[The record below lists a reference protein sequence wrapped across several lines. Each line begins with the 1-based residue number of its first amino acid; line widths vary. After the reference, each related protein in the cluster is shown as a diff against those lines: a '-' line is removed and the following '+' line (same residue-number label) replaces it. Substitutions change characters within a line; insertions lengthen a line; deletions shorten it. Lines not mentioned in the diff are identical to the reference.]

1 MNTTSTKIKITVGLL
16 VAGCSL
22 ITSQAQAQ
30 LIKYESKDSLNGK
43 PRISSAL
50 IGRLKLNGIY
60 DITGNLHGNS
70 SFLIHENDVY
80 GRNKP
85 AFWVDMRQSQ
95 LRFKTTTQ
103 LKNGKEISSMLEGD
117 FEGGPNRTSLFRL
130 RHAWIKYNNFTL
142 GQNWSTFGDPDLWPA
157 SLLDWD
163 GPTGMVLSRRIQL
176 NYRNKFSEKGRAGYE
191 VAVEQMEP
199 RRLFDYTTNENL
211 GVDYAPRRM
220 PDAIGALRYDY
231 DNGGFLK
238 VAGIYRNI
246 GYDSKNVVDG
256 LDDTKDYK
264 FKSANGYGLTAM
276 ASIFFNKKSG
286 LVNNLQAQFNIGK
299 GISDY
304 FLAVGGSGLDGFA
317 NDNKLGELDLLNVHS
332 GFISYQRFWTPKFHT
347 MVIASY
353 NHFSGAEATA
363 SPWNEMTNY
372 HFTLNLSYNILD
384 NLMVGFEPQ
393 IGYKELY
400 LDQGMKKGKDALR
413 INFGML
419 YNF

>member
-1 MNTTSTKIKITVGLL
+1 MNTTFTKVKVSFGLL
-16 VAGCSL
+16 LAGCSL
-22 ITSQAQAQ
+22 ITTQAQAQ

-43 PRISSAL
+43 PKISSAL

-60 DITGNLHGNS
+60 DISGNLHGNS
-70 SFLIHENDVY
+70 SFLIHENDVF

-95 LRFKTTTQ
+95 IRFTTTTQ
-103 LKNGKEISSMLEGD
+103 LKNGKEIRSMLEGD

-142 GQNWSTFGDPDLWPA
+142 GQNWSTFGDSDLWPA

-176 NYRNKFSEKGRAGYE
+176 NYKNKFNPNGKAGYE

-199 RRLFDYTTNENL
+199 RRLYDYTTNDAL
-211 GVDYAPRRM
+211 GVDYAPKRM
-220 PDAIGALRYDY
+220 PDVIGALRYDY

-238 VAGIYRNI
+238 VAGIYRNV
-246 GYDSKNVVDG
+246 GYDSKNLLETAPEV
-256 LDDTKDYK
+256 K
-264 FKSANGYGLTAM
+264 FKSENGWGATAI

-286 LVNNLQAQFNIGK
+286 LTNNLQAQFNVGK
-299 GISDY
+299 GIADY

-317 NDNKLGELDLLNVHS
+317 KENKMGELNLLNVHA

-353 NHFSGAEATA
+353 NHFYGAEATA

-393 IGYKELY
+393 IGYKELH
-400 LDQGMKKGKDALR
+400 LDEGIKKGKDAVR

>member
-1 MNTTSTKIKITVGLL
+1 MKKTTTNAYNLLGLL
-16 VAGCSL
+16 FIGCFLFVSE
-22 ITSQAQAQ
+22 TQAQ

-43 PRISSAL
+43 PKISSFL

-60 DITGNLHGNS
+60 DISGNLHGNS

-95 LRFKTTTQ
+95 LRFSSTTQ
-103 LKNGKEISSMLEGD
+103 LRNGNEIKSMLEGD

-130 RHAWIKYNNFTL
+130 RHAWIKYAHFTL

-176 NYRNKFSEKGRAGYE
+176 NYRNKFSKKSRTGYE
-191 VAVEQMEP
+191 LAIEQMEP
-199 RRLFDYTTNENL
+199 RRLFDYTTNVDF
-211 GVDYAPRRM
+211 GVDYAPRRI
-220 PDAIGALRYDY
+220 PDVIGALRYDY

-246 GYDSKNVVDG
+246 GYDSKNIQTTTTDF
-256 LDDTKDYK
+256 KYK
-264 FKSANGYGLTAM
+264 TANGWGLTGM

-286 LVNNLQAQFNIGK
+286 LVNNLQAQWNIGK

-317 NDNKLGELDLLNVHS
+317 NENGQGILNLLDVHS
-332 GFISYQRFWTPKFHT
+332 GFVSYQRFWTAKFHT

-353 NHFSGAEATA
+353 NHFSGGEGTVDT
-363 SPWNEMTNY
+363 WNEMTNY
-372 HFTLNLSYNILD
+372 HFTLNLSYNLLD
-384 NLMVGFEPQ
+384 NLMIGFEPQ
-393 IGYKELY
+393 IGYKELKI
-400 LDQGMKKGKDALR
+400 DQNTTKGKDAVR